1 MASHICV
8 TTDEQELPDVVELRR
23 FSVAPLQAS
32 DAVGAVN
39 VGVAVH
45 WIVTLAPAV
54 PMVGGCVS
62 TIVTVCVLVAE

>member
-1 MASHICV
+1 M
-8 TTDEQELPDVVELRR
+8 TTDEQELPIVVELRR
-23 FSVAPLQAS
+23 FTVAPLQAS

-39 VGVAVH
+39 VSVAVH